1 MKIKIIILG
10 MAASLLLPLAG
21 SYARVAPD
29 SAIDLPTG
37 NAVDLPGQA
46 VEAGVT
52 KRHRGKGNGSKGKG
66 RGRGSKGSKGSKG
79 SSSPN

>member
-29 SAIDLPTG
+29 SAIDLPAG
-37 NAVDLPGQA
+37 NAVDLAGQG

-52 KRHRGKGNGSKGKG
+52 RRHRGKGNGS
-66 RGRGSKGSKGSKG
+66 RGSRGSKGSKGSL
-79 SSSPN
+79 SPS